1 LTKGGIEGIISNIKK
16 VVGLV
21 DEIPEIIDDY
31 LGDVLEE
38 LIKVIE

>member
-1 LTKGGIEGIISNIKK
+1 
-16 VVGLV
+16 VGLV

-38 LIKVIE
+38 LIKVIEWILLD